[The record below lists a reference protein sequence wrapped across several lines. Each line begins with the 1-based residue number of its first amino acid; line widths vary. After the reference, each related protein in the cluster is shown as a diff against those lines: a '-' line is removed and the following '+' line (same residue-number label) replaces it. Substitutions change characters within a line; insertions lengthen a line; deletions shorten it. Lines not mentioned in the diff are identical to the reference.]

1 MKYRALFAQFAS
13 FCRAFLRDFRQQIIG
28 KYASISRIFATKTH
42 PKLRRQIRFNSG
54 EQRSRALIGLI
65 FVLFVASCATT
76 PPQGTTDVPIV
87 TPTPS
92 VPPQVVVP
100 PIAPPT
106 TTPSQPVLPA
116 NAEIYQLLFGEVGFA
131 QLPDWNSVDVAAA
144 RRAFIR
150 SCVRM
155 SARPATDYLSPNA
168 PYSGK
173 VSDWRGACDKANDSQ
188 ISDKDFWQTNFTP
201 WRVMANEERKGRLTS
216 YFEPIFQARLN
227 QSATM
232 VEPLFAKPSDLVSI
246 ELSAFDPALSGQNVV
261 GRIENGRFVPYRSRA
276 EITTSNARPIAWV
289 SMGEALSL
297 QIQGSGRLI
306 MDDGQQYRA
315 SFAGH
320 NGKPFGSVARELIR
334 RGILSANQASADAI
348 SNWFKTAEPA
358 LAREVINANPRT
370 VFFDL
375 QRVTNPN
382 DGPRGAQG
390 VALEAG
396 GSVAIDP
403 RYHAY
408 GIPVFIA
415 AGAPR
420 ISSTEHS
427 SIKRLVITQDTGGAI
442 RGALRGDLFWGTGIE
457 AGLAAGRVNHD
468 ADWWV
473 LLPNGLDPVLQGAA
487 Q

>member
-1 MKYRALFAQFAS
+1 MKA
-13 FCRAFLRDFRQQIIG
+13 
-28 KYASISRIFATKTH
+28 
-42 PKLRRQIRFNSG
+42 
-54 EQRSRALIGLI
+54 RALIGLV
-65 FVLFVASCATT
+65 FVLVSASCATT
-76 PPQGTTDVPIV
+76 KPLPKDPSIAPIV
-87 TPTPS
+87 TPTTPI
-92 VPPQVVVP
+92 PPQVVVP
-100 PIAPPT
+100 PISPT
-106 TTPSQPVLPA
+106 TQPVLPV
-116 NAEIYQLLFGEVGFA
+116 NAEVYQLLFGEVGFA
-131 QLPDWNSVDVAAA
+131 QLPDWDSVDVSAA
-144 RRAFIR
+144 RRAFAR

-155 SARPATDYLSPNA
+155 NSRSATDYLSSIA
-168 PYSGK
+168 PYSGR
-173 VSDWRGACDKANDSQ
+173 VSNWRPACDKANDTQ
-188 ISDKDFWQTNFTP
+188 VSDRDFWQQNFTP

-227 QSATM
+227 QTATM
-232 VEPLFAKPSDLVSI
+232 VEPLFAKPSDLISI

-261 GRIENGRFVPYRSRA
+261 GRIENGRFVPYRTRA
-276 EITTSNARPIAWV
+276 EITTANAWPIAWV

-348 SNWFKTAEPA
+348 SNWFKTAEPS

-390 VALEAG
+390 VPLEAE

-408 GIPVFIA
+408 GVPIFIA

-420 ISSTEHS
+420 ISATEHS
-427 SIKRLVITQDTGGAI
+427 TIKRLVISQDTGGAI
-442 RGALRGDLFWGTGIE
+442 RGALRGDLFWGTGVA
-457 AGLAAGRVNHD
+457 AGLAAGRINHD

-473 LLPNGLDPVLQGAA
+473 LLPNGLDPVTQGAA

>member
-1 MKYRALFAQFAS
+1 MKLRVFAS
-13 FCRAFLRDFRQQIIG
+13 
-28 KYASISRIFATKTH
+28 
-42 PKLRRQIRFNSG
+42 
-54 EQRSRALIGLI
+54 LILA
-65 FVLFVASCATT
+65 LFVASCATT
-76 PPQGTTDVPIV
+76 EMPPKTPPEVTVTAPPV
-87 TPTPS
+87 TPL
-92 VPPQVVVP
+92 VVT
-100 PIAPPT
+100 PPT
-106 TTPSQPVLPA
+106 EPPVQTVLPA
-116 NAEIYQLLFGEVGFA
+116 NAEVYQLLFGEGSFG
-131 QLPDWNSVDVAAA
+131 QLPDWANTDVAAA
-144 RRAFIR
+144 RRAFVR

-155 SARPATDYLSPNA
+155 VPRPITDFLSPTA

-173 VSDWRGACDKANDSQ
+173 VADWRIACAKANDPR
-188 ISDKDFWQTNFTP
+188 ISDRDFWERNFTP
-201 WRVMANEERKGRLTS
+201 WRVMANEEQRGRLTS
-216 YFEPIFQARLN
+216 YFEPIFHARLSQN
-227 QSATM
+227 ATM

-246 ELSAFDPALSGQNVV
+246 ELSAFDPTLSGQNVV
-261 GRIENGRFVPYRSRA
+261 GRIENGRFVPYRTRA
-276 EITTSNARPIAWV
+276 EITTANARPIAWV

-315 SFAGH
+315 SFSGH

-334 RGILSANQASADAI
+334 RGILSANAASADAI
-348 SNWFKTAEPA
+348 TNWFKTAEPS

-408 GIPVFIA
+408 GVPVFIA

-420 ISSTEHS
+420 ITSTEHS
-427 SIKRLVITQDTGGAI
+427 ILKRLVITQDTGGAI
-442 RGALRGDLFWGTGIE
+442 RGALRGDLFWGTGE
-457 AGLAAGRVNHD
+457 QAGLAAGRVNHD